1 MYVYN
6 IYIRIYIYMFFN
18 LLIFI
23 YIYILYSYPILG
35 GGFKHMFVVC
45 MFNLT
50 NISQLG

>member
-1 MYVYN
+1 MYI
-6 IYIRIYIYMFFN
+6 IYIYIYVYIYMFFN
-18 LLIFI
+18 LLIF
-23 YIYILYSYPILG
+23 IYILYSYPILG